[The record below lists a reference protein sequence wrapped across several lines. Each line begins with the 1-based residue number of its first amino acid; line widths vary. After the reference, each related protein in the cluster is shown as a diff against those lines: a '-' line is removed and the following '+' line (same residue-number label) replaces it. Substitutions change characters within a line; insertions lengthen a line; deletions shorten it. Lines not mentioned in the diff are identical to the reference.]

1 MNDSLLT
8 YELNDIDNLY
18 YLLCVV
24 REVQAEQ
31 GMRPWEM
38 TYRGYLL
45 RYDSLDAAAVLKGAM
60 REDEYMARS
69 AIGPPGK

>member
-1 MNDSLLT
+1 MNDCLLT

-31 GMRPWEM
+31 GMRPREM
-38 TYRGYLL
+38 TYRGCVL

-60 REDEYMARS
+60 TEEEYLARNGI
-69 AIGPPGK
+69 ALPD